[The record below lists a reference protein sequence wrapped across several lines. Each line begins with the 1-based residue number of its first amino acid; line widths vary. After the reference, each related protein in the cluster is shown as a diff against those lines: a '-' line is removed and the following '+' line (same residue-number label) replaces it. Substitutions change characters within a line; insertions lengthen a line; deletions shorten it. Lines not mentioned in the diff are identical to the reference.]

1 MSDKMTILVLMALLV
16 AFKLF
21 DINIWKYDMLRS
33 HHSKSYI
40 TTNYVGFGEWTF
52 FTKSIKEIGVILP
65 IVNFLLILCFFGFG
79 GIFLLSVRHYDV
91 SLYVPICSIVFAALC
106 VITTLATIH
115 NYSALGIGLKGN
127 SVNYGE
133 RVITAIAFTA
143 IICAIAY
150 FKSRGVLF

>member
-1 MSDKMTILVLMALLV
+1 MAALVLMALV
-16 AFKLF
+16 AAFKLF
-21 DINIWKYDMLRS
+21 DINIWRFDMLRS

-40 TTNYVGFGEWTF
+40 TTNYVGFGEWMF
-52 FTKSIKEIGVILP
+52 FTKSIKEIGIILP

-79 GIFLLSVRHYDV
+79 GIFLLAVRHFDV
-91 SLYVPICSIVFAALC
+91 SLYVAVGSIVFAVLC
-106 VITTLATIH
+106 VITTAATVH

-133 RVITAIAFTA
+133 RVITAIVFTA